1 MTAEYRPRLSI
12 ELTEL
17 QQAKL
22 FGPNG
27 FISWGQGRALFS
39 VICDDL
45 IDLLEGTE
53 DIGMALS
60 AIISRG
66 VKAREVIKV
75 MNEMEERGN
84 K

>member
-1 MTAEYRPRLSI
+1 MTSDYRPRLSI

-45 IDLLEGTE
+45 IDLFETVDDVGL
-53 DIGMALS
+53 ALS
-60 AIISRG
+60 AVISRG
-66 VKAREVIKV
+66 IKAREVIKV
-75 MNEMEERGN
+75 MKEMEERGN